1 MSWKGSWSGDCG
13 PQRNLYIYFIYMLI
27 FLFNKLIQGGR
38 VAAYFL
44 GNFKVT
50 NAEGFEKYRDLV
62 TKTIRDHGGEYIA
75 VDMNSVAVEGDAEH
89 LSVVLKFPDMEAL
102 QGWYDSPEYQEIHP
116 LRTDNSE
123 GTVTFATTGTAKND

>member
-1 MSWKGSWSGDCG
+1 M
-13 PQRNLYIYFIYMLI
+13 
-27 FLFNKLIQGGR
+27 
-38 VAAYFL
+38 AAYLL

-62 TKTIRDHGGEYIA
+62 TKTIRDHGGEYVL
-75 VDMNSVAVEGDAEH
+75 VDMNSVAIEGDAEH
-89 LSVVLKFPDMEAL
+89 LSVVLKFPDMVAL

-123 GTVTFATTGTAKND
+123 GNVTFATTGTAKND

>member
-1 MSWKGSWSGDCG
+1 M
-13 PQRNLYIYFIYMLI
+13 
-27 FLFNKLIQGGR
+27 
-38 VAAYFL
+38 AAYLL
-44 GNFKVT
+44 GNFQVT

-62 TKTIRDHGGEYIA
+62 TKTIRDHGGEYVL
-75 VDMNSVAVEGDAEH
+75 VDMNSVAVEGDSEH

-123 GTVTFATTGTAKND
+123 GNVTFANTGTARND